1 MTEDKT
7 LCPRCLSIGVKSPL
21 RTDTVALHK
30 RGQGKIL
37 RCSNTT
43 QNKKKLCG
51 YWQWI
56 SGDEHPFE
64 NSVV

>member
-7 LCPRCLSIGVKSPL
+7 LCPRCLSIGVKCPL
-21 RTDTVALHK
+21 HITAIDLHGNGK
-30 RGQGKIL
+30 AKIL
-37 RCSNTT
+37 RCSNIT

-51 YWQWI
+51 YWLWI